1 MEKLGEA
8 QDYHSEDIPTISGL
22 DVDGLKV
29 SDIDNLIIKLDKL
42 RQEKKEKDL
51 KEAWH
56 KFEGAVLG
64 LGMNIDEAL
73 DICKAKESKASR
85 VLRIKYKD
93 PENPKNVW
101 AGRGKTPKWL
111 REYEEQGRSKTE
123 FRVK

>member
-1 MEKLGEA
+1 M
-8 QDYHSEDIPTISGL
+8 
-22 DVDGLKV
+22 
-29 SDIDNLIIKLDKL
+29 
-42 RQEKKEKDL
+42 R
-51 KEAWH
+51 
-56 KFEGAVLG
+56 VLSYG
-64 LGMNIDEAL
+64 LGMDIDEAL